1 MVAYICISKATKLR
15 LTEKQMATLLN
26 IQSELNTI
34 YNSISSKCGISNEEV
49 KECVTIREAKIAD
62 VIVYS
67 VDFHKM
73 NYTTKYII
81 YHPEKAIVCEKSQ
94 IKQFNDLVFS
104 FPIN

>member
-1 MVAYICISKATKLR
+1 
-15 LTEKQMATLLN
+15 MATLLN

-34 YNSISSKCGISNEEV
+34 YNLISSKCGISNKEV
-49 KECVTIREAKIAD
+49 KDCITIREAKIAD

-67 VDFHKM
+67 VEWFDLFNFYKM
-73 NYTTKYII
+73 DYTTKYII
-81 YHPEKAIVCEKSQ
+81 YHPEKAVVCEKSQ